1 MNRQEFTGLPLSVAL
16 GIVWD
21 ALRNT
26 AHMGITPQEYIDSL
40 PVPEK
45 VRAPKYDHRIGRKG
59 GFQWASET
67 DLESLRY
74 WHKRESESAAE
85 GGQWAAKSEK
95 RAASLARWIAYR
107 EQDPASPWS
116 GVRDDAQATAHAP
129 MSKPQIHEYAP
140 RDARPAPSPAANSG
154 GGYSDADYGS
164 EGGDDDSLPF

>member
-1 MNRQEFTGLPLSVAL
+1 MQRSDFTGLPLSIAL

-21 ALRNT
+21 VLADPGRLGSKSIG
-26 AHMGITPQEYIDSL
+26 AFLADL

-107 EQDPASPWS
+107 EQDPASAWS
-116 GVRDDAQATAHAP
+116 GIRDDAQVTAHAP
-129 MSKPQIHEYAP
+129 MSKPVVHEYAP
-140 RDARPAPSPAANSG
+140 RADAPPKQYGAE
-154 GGYSDADYGS
+154 YDAKD
-164 EGGDDDSLPF
+164 EDDDNPLPF